1 MTINSLNIN
10 NDDKQFKTSSYA
22 FIIMQI
28 FLCIYKITIDD
39 PFIII
44 NTVTTTTNIIFTEV
58 LVEIM

>member
-1 MTINSLNIN
+1 MTINILNITNDDKQFRYYQYLNSLNIN

-39 PFIII
+39 PFA
-44 NTVTTTTNIIFTEV
+44 
-58 LVEIM
+58 